1 MKKKYRNIKKKQLQ
15 TKVTLMIL
23 TGICIAGI
31 LLGLIFN
38 LNGGPLKSIAGYVF
52 IPMQEGINTTG
63 EWIFDTANDFR
74 TLSDVLAENE
84 ALKKQVADL
93 TNLNITTK
101 LEQYELENLRELYNL
116 DAKYPD
122 YEKVAASVIAKD
134 SGNWFDTFTI
144 NRGTKHGVEKGMN
157 VIAGSGLVG
166 IVTDAGPNYATVRS
180 IINDMSNVSAT
191 VANTG
196 DNFNVS
202 GNLQSMNTDMTITFS
217 ELRDEDNQVNVG
229 DEVITSY
236 VSDQYQQGILI
247 GYISTIENS
256 SNNLTKSGTITPVVD
271 FAHLEDVFVI
281 TRIKEMGG
289 ETTTPENAGTENATT
304 TEGTQTTPNTET
316 SGD

>member
-23 TGICIAGI
+23 TGVCVFGI
-31 LLGLIFN
+31 LLGLVFN
-38 LNGGPLKSIAGYVF
+38 LNGGPLQSLAGYIFV
-52 IPMQEGINTTG
+52 PMQEGINTTG

-84 ALKKQVADL
+84 MLKKQVADL

-122 YEKVAASVIAKD
+122 YEKVAASVIAKNN
-134 SGNWFDTFTI
+134 GNWFDTFTI
-144 NRGTKHGVEKGMN
+144 NRGTNHGVEKGMN

-166 IVTDAGPNYATVRS
+166 IVTNAGPNFATVRS
-180 IINDMSNVSAT
+180 IIHDMSNVSSM

-217 ELRDEDNQVNVG
+217 ALRDEDNQVNVG
-229 DEVITSY
+229 DAVITSY

-247 GYISTIENS
+247 GYISTIEDS
-256 SNNLTKSGTITPVVD
+256 SNNLTKSGTIMPVVD

-281 TRIKEMGG
+281 TRMKQVGE
-289 ETTTPENAGTENATT
+289 ETTSTQNQNAENT
-304 TEGTQTTPNTET
+304 TEDTQTTQNTET
-316 SGD
+316 SEQ

>member
-23 TGICIAGI
+23 TGMCIVGI

-38 LNGGPLKSIAGYVF
+38 LNGGPLQSIAGSIFV
-52 IPMQEGINTTG
+52 PMQEGINTTG

-84 ALKKQVADL
+84 MLKKQVADL

-116 DAKYPD
+116 DEKYPD
-122 YEKVAASVIAKD
+122 YEKVAASVIAKN

-144 NRGTKHGVEKGMN
+144 NRGTNHGVEKGMN

-166 IVTDAGPNYATVRS
+166 IVTNAGPNFATVRS
-180 IINDMSNVSAT
+180 IIHDMSNVSSMI
-191 VANTG
+191 ANTG

-229 DEVITSY
+229 DAVITSY

-247 GYISTIENS
+247 GYISTIEDS

-281 TRIKEMGG
+281 TRIKQVGG
-289 ETTTPENAGTENATT
+289 ETTSTENQSTENT
-304 TEGTQTTPNTET
+304 TEDTQTTQTTET
-316 SGD
+316 SGQ

>member
-1 MKKKYRNIKKKQLQ
+1 MKKGYRNIKKKQLQ
-15 TKVTLMIL
+15 TKAILTIL
-23 TGICIAGI
+23 TGVCIVSI
-31 LLGLIFN
+31 LVGLIFN
-38 LNGGPLKSIAGYVF
+38 LNGGPLKSIAGSIF

-84 ALKKQVADL
+84 ALKQQVADL

-101 LEQYELENLRELYNL
+101 LEQYELENLRELYAL

-122 YEKVAASVIAKD
+122 YEKVAASVIAKNG
-134 SGNWFDTFTI
+134 GNWFDTFTI
-144 NRGTKHGVEKGMN
+144 NRGTKHGIEKGMN

-180 IINDMSNVSAT
+180 IINDLSNVSSMI
-191 VANTG
+191 ANTG

-202 GNLQSMNTDMTITFS
+202 GNLKSMNEDMTITFS

-229 DEVITSY
+229 DAVITSY

-281 TRIKEMGG
+281 TRKKEIGQDS
-289 ETTTPENAGTENATT
+289 ENTQGNSESENTDTTENTQ
-304 TEGTQTTPNTET
+304 ETQTQVQ
-316 SGD
+316 

>member
-23 TGICIAGI
+23 TGMCIVGI

-38 LNGGPLKSIAGYVF
+38 LNGGPLQSIAGSIFV
-52 IPMQEGINTTG
+52 PMQEGINTTG

-84 ALKKQVADL
+84 MLKKQVADL

-116 DAKYPD
+116 DEKYPD
-122 YEKVAASVIAKD
+122 YEKVAASVIAKN

-144 NRGTKHGVEKGMN
+144 NRGTNHGVEKGMN

-166 IVTDAGPNYATVRS
+166 IVTNAGPNFATVRS
-180 IINDMSNVSAT
+180 IIHDMSNVSSMI
-191 VANTG
+191 ANTG

-229 DEVITSY
+229 DAVITSY

-247 GYISTIENS
+247 GYISTIEDS

-281 TRIKEMGG
+281 TRIKQVGG
-289 ETTTPENAGTENATT
+289 ETTSTENQSTENT
-304 TEGTQTTPNTET
+304 TEDTQTTET
-316 SGD
+316 SGQ